1 MDWSLLLIGSA
12 VIVAAIAPRDV
23 PVGVVTGPGG
33 KELMIGSDV
42 WVVVTVVGS
51 ELVLV

>member
-1 MDWSLLLIGSA
+1 M
-12 VIVAAIAPRDV
+12 IVAAAKLVDV
-23 PVGVVTGPGG
+23 TGGVVTGPGG
-33 KELMIGSDV
+33 VEEMTGSDV